1 MEVVLAQSGHIA
13 RYFGDGVLVY
23 FGYPIAHEDA
33 AHRAVRAALGIVA
46 AMETL
51 NPYLHT
57 TFGVE
62 IKVRISIDTG
72 LVVVWNI
79 SAEESPEA
87 IDIVGKTPNIAAR
100 MQKLATPN
108 NIVIGDTTHQLV
120 DGFFYL

>member
-1 MEVVLAQSGHIA
+1 MKT
-13 RYFGDGVLVY
+13 
-23 FGYPIAHEDA
+23 A

-62 IKVRISIDTG
+62 INVRISIDTG
-72 LVVVWNI
+72 LVVIWNI

-87 IDIVGKTPNIAAR
+87 IDIVGKNAKCRRQNAKVSNTELHCHRRHN
-100 MQKLATPN
+100 TST
-108 NIVIGDTTHQLV
+108 G
-120 DGFFYL
+120 

>member
-1 MEVVLAQSGHIA
+1 MVSSSISDTRSHMKTLHN
-13 RYFGDGVLVY
+13 
-23 FGYPIAHEDA
+23 
-33 AHRAVRAALGIVA
+33 RAVRAALGIVA

-79 SAEESPEA
+79 SAEEIPRS
-87 IDIVGKTPNIAAR
+87 N
-100 MQKLATPN
+100 
-108 NIVIGDTTHQLV
+108 
-120 DGFFYL
+120 